1 MKNNI
6 KKKLRYSINIC
17 LLILLI
23 FMSVPTGLAAVSS
36 VRTIETNTL
45 VAGNG
50 TNVTVVIQNDITQAL
65 SLQEIIPSGWVVTK
79 ISDDADQFKASTNE
93 WVWLTATSNTVKT
106 VIYKVTVPLG
116 TAPGVYNIKG
126 NTTASGSTKSVT
138 GGNTITV
145 VNNTVVPPV
154 TPPVPPVQGFGFVAS
169 PSSLTVDAGE
179 NATYNLTISNNGN
192 ATDTYNLVINK
203 PNNVTANLDKSSV
216 TVGQGNSSTAV
227 LTVSSSTAGTYV
239 VSVNATSKAD
249 ANNSKSITTT
259 TNVIVPVLAIENFKS
274 VPSTAISKTNPAK
287 ISANIIKGIYNIV
300 LVEFGAVDSNN
311 LLKKGQD
318 MILGFDSNSSGN
330 QGLYSHGPLPGVYA
344 TIVGNIASGNIAV
357 TDIVTVETDSNSP
370 GDALV
375 TGTFKANS
383 ASAGTDAMLHF
394 NQTTGNLSS
403 VTDLTG
409 KVLSVQSSNSTFRAN
424 ISKFVNGNIVQEYT
438 STNAYILY
446 SMTGNA
452 SANNPYLVSNTLP
465 NGRYRVYASAKDT
478 NGSVIQWIDI
488 DTIPPSTGGRSSGG
502 GGSSDGTYP
511 TFTATPVP
519 TVNATVVATVTAT
532 AQPTI
537 VETVSKPAE
546 TVGETP
552 IDMGKKDTPGFGIV
566 AIIGVIGA
574 IYILRRMK

>member
-6 KKKLRYSINIC
+6 KKKLRYSINIY
-17 LLILLI
+17 LLIVLI
-23 FMSVPTGLAAVSS
+23 FMSVPTGLAAVSTD
-36 VRTIETNTL
+36 RTIDNNTL
-45 VAGNG
+45 AAGNA
-50 TNVTVVIQNDITQAL
+50 TSVTVVITNDNTVKSL
-65 SLQEIIPSGWVVTK
+65 SLQETIPSGWVLSK
-79 ISDDADQFKASTNE
+79 ISDDADQFKPSTNE
-93 WVWLTATSNTVKT
+93 WVWFTVASNAVKT
-106 VIYKVTVPLG
+106 VEYKVTVPSG
-116 TAPGVYNIKG
+116 TAPGIYNING
-126 NTTASGSTKSVT
+126 NITTNASTASIT
-138 GGNTITV
+138 GDNTITV

-154 TPPVPPVQGFGFVAS
+154 VPPVQGFGFVAN
-169 PSSLTVDAGE
+169 PSSLTVNAGE
-179 NATYNLTISNNGN
+179 DAIYNLTITNNGN
-192 ATDTYNLVINK
+192 ATDTYNLVVNK
-203 PNNVTANLDKSSV
+203 PNNTTVNLNKSV
-216 TVGQGNSSTAV
+216 TVEQGNSSTVV
-227 LTVSSSTAGTYV
+227 LTVSSSAAGTYV

-249 ANNSKSITTT
+249 TNNSKSVTTT

-318 MILGFDSNSSGN
+318 MILGFDRNSSGD

-357 TDIVTVETDSNSP
+357 TDIVTVETDSNTP

-375 TGTFKANS
+375 TGTFKANN

-465 NGRYRVYASAKDT
+465 NGRYRVYASAEDT

-488 DTIPPSTGGRSSGG
+488 DTIPASNGGRSSGG
-502 GGSSDGTYP
+502 GSSGGTYP
-511 TFTATPVP
+511 TFTATTVP
-519 TVNATVVATVTAT
+519 TVNATVVATATAT

-537 VETVSKPAE
+537 VETVSRPIE
-546 TVGETP
+546 TASETP
-552 IDMGKKDTPGFGIV
+552 VDMGKKDTPGFGIV